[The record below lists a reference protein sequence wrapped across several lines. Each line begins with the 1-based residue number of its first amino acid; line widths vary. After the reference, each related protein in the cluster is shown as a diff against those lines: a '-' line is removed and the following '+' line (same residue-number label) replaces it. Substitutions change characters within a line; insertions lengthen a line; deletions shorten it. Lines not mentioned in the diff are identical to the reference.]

1 MNGKQFMTLNIF
13 SRLEKRQEN
22 KNSTTK
28 SAHKRLWYKTW
39 YMYTGLLSPRKKEN
53 KDSSVLEAGIVPLPQ
68 VGISLLPIKFIKSRE
83 KGKNII
89 KVH

>member
-1 MNGKQFMTLNIF
+1 
-13 SRLEKRQEN
+13 
-22 KNSTTK
+22 
-28 SAHKRLWYKTW
+28 
-39 YMYTGLLSPRKKEN
+39 MYTGFWVNSKVLSPRKEER
-53 KDSSVLEAGIVPLPQ
+53 KDSSKVLEAGIVPLPQ

>member
-1 MNGKQFMTLNIF
+1 
-13 SRLEKRQEN
+13 
-22 KNSTTK
+22 
-28 SAHKRLWYKTW
+28 
-39 YMYTGLLSPRKKEN
+39 MYTGLLSPRKKEN

-89 KVH
+89 KIH